1 MGCCSGDMNFMRQT
15 LTHLISP
22 EIENMIGEKE
32 KLIKFSSLKV
42 KLIESK
48 LKINSFEG
56 MLSSPQLRKC
66 LSDLKFDIK
75 VNKSIEN
82 HNARLLR
89 FLQNEK
95 KLYNFGIVML
105 CGLLL
110 GKGKPNE
117 KASILFDIYD
127 PEKKSSVTK
136 ETAEIIMDDIIMM
149 AAKKIPMITADD
161 NEESESFYLPFTSV
175 CDYSDAVIKN

>member
-75 VNKSIEN
+75 VNKSISTRSKQILTQERDTEKGFIDPDA
-82 HNARLLR
+82 NA
-89 FLQNEK
+89 
-95 KLYNFGIVML
+95 
-105 CGLLL
+105 
-110 GKGKPNE
+110 
-117 KASILFDIYD
+117 
-127 PEKKSSVTK
+127 SVTLQMPARVDH
-136 ETAEIIMDDIIMM
+136 TSSCLL
-149 AAKKIPMITADD
+149 AD
-161 NEESESFYLPFTSV
+161 SAFSAS
-175 CDYSDAVIKN
+175 